1 LLELSP
7 FAPVS
12 DWLDPP
18 AERTKKNCKSLG
30 GSNGLGGKA
39 GGRAHPER
47 ALIHAPIHAPI
58 HAMWRSPSHLT
69 KWPIE
74 MHNPGLGSN
83 NQGGAGER
91 SVGVRT
97 MIPRAVLVFVVI
109 LAFAAGAGGWAQDVT
124 RTVTDSA
131 GRRVEIPARI
141 SRVLTAGPPA
151 SILLCTLAP
160 EKMIGWVRTPSPT
173 EKAYLHERV
182 RELPEYGRLTG
193 RGGTANLE
201 NVLKF
206 QPDLIIDSGS
216 TGGTYVSLA
225 NNVQEQ
231 TKIPYLLLD
240 GRLEKTPEIYR
251 LLGEWLDAR
260 DRAEQLANY
269 AEETLSGLRRRIASI
284 PESDRPRVYYGR
296 GINGLES
303 GLAGS
308 INMEVLE
315 RVGAI
320 NVAAAAGTGSLSK
333 ISIEQVLAW
342 NPDVILVLEPAFYA
356 SVRTDPLWRSVKA
369 VRENRIYMAPNL
381 PYGWFDAPPGV
392 NRLIGV
398 RWLMSILYPKQFPE
412 DLRTTTR
419 EFYRLFY
426 QVNLTDA
433 QLDILLTPATSR
445 KQER

>member
-1 LLELSP
+1 
-7 FAPVS
+7 
-12 DWLDPP
+12 
-18 AERTKKNCKSLG
+18 
-30 GSNGLGGKA
+30 
-39 GGRAHPER
+39 
-47 ALIHAPIHAPI
+47 
-58 HAMWRSPSHLT
+58 
-69 KWPIE
+69 
-74 MHNPGLGSN
+74 
-83 NQGGAGER
+83 
-91 SVGVRT
+91 VRT
-97 MIPRAVLVFVVI
+97 MIPRARLVLVTI
-109 LAFAAGAGGWAQDVT
+109 LSFAAGAGAWAQGVT

-131 GRRVEIPARI
+131 GRQVEIPARI

-151 SILLCTLAP
+151 SILLYTLAP

-173 EKAYLHERV
+173 EKAYLQESV

-225 NNVQEQ
+225 NNVQAQ

-251 LLGEWLDAR
+251 LLGELLDTKA
-260 DRAEQLANY
+260 RAEQLANY
-269 AEETLSGLRRRIASI
+269 AEETLSGLRQRIASI
-284 PESDRPRVYYGR
+284 PESERPRVYYGR
-296 GINGLES
+296 GINGLET

-342 NPDVILVLEPAFYA
+342 NPDVILVLDPAFYA
-356 SVRTDPLWRSVKA
+356 SVRTDPLWSSVKA

-398 RWLMSILYPKQFPE
+398 RWLMSILYPQQFPE
-412 DLRTTTR
+412 DLRNTTR

-426 QVNLTDA
+426 QVNLSEA
-433 QLDILLTPATSR
+433 QLDSLLTPATPR

>member
-1 LLELSP
+1 
-7 FAPVS
+7 
-12 DWLDPP
+12 
-18 AERTKKNCKSLG
+18 
-30 GSNGLGGKA
+30 
-39 GGRAHPER
+39 
-47 ALIHAPIHAPI
+47 
-58 HAMWRSPSHLT
+58 M
-69 KWPIE
+69 
-74 MHNPGLGSN
+74 
-83 NQGGAGER
+83 
-91 SVGVRT
+91 RT

-109 LAFAAGAGGWAQDVT
+109 LAFAAGAGAWAQDVT
-124 RTVTDSA
+124 RTVTDAA

-141 SRVLTAGPPA
+141 SRVLAAGPPA
-151 SILLCTLAP
+151 SILLYTLAP

-173 EKAYLHERV
+173 EKGYLQERV

-251 LLGEWLDAR
+251 LLGDLLDAR

-315 RVGAI
+315 RVGAV

-356 SVRTDPLWRSVKA
+356 SVRTDPLWSSVKA

-433 QLDILLTPATSR
+433 QLDTLLTPATAR

>member
-1 LLELSP
+1 
-7 FAPVS
+7 
-12 DWLDPP
+12 
-18 AERTKKNCKSLG
+18 
-30 GSNGLGGKA
+30 
-39 GGRAHPER
+39 
-47 ALIHAPIHAPI
+47 
-58 HAMWRSPSHLT
+58 
-69 KWPIE
+69 
-74 MHNPGLGSN
+74 
-83 NQGGAGER
+83 
-91 SVGVRT
+91 VRKL
-97 MIPRAVLVFVVI
+97 IPRAGWVFAVI
-109 LAFAAGAGGWAQDVT
+109 FAFAAGAAAWAQNLT
-124 RTVTDSA
+124 RSVTDSA
-131 GRRVEIPARI
+131 GRRIEIPARI
-141 SRVLTAGPPA
+141 SRVLAAGPPA
-151 SILLCTLAP
+151 SILLYTLAP
-160 EKMIGWVRTPSPT
+160 EKQVGWVRTPSPA
-173 EKAYLHERV
+173 EKAYLQESV

-201 NVLKF
+201 SVLKF

-251 LLGEWLDAR
+251 LLGQLLDTK

-269 AEETLSGLRRRIASI
+269 AEETLSGLKQRIASI
-284 PESDRPRVYYGR
+284 PESERPRVYYGR
-296 GINGLES
+296 GSNGLES

-308 INMEVLE
+308 INIEVLE

-320 NVAAAAGTGSLSK
+320 NVAAAAGTGGLSK

-342 NPDVILVLEPAFYA
+342 NPDVILVLDPAFYA
-356 SVRTDPLWRSVKA
+356 SVRTDPLWSSVKA

-426 QVNLTDA
+426 QVNLTEA
-433 QLDILLTPATSR
+433 QLDTLLTPATSR

>member
-1 LLELSP
+1 
-7 FAPVS
+7 
-12 DWLDPP
+12 
-18 AERTKKNCKSLG
+18 
-30 GSNGLGGKA
+30 
-39 GGRAHPER
+39 
-47 ALIHAPIHAPI
+47 
-58 HAMWRSPSHLT
+58 
-69 KWPIE
+69 
-74 MHNPGLGSN
+74 
-83 NQGGAGER
+83 
-91 SVGVRT
+91 VRT
-97 MIPRAVLVFVVI
+97 MIPRAASVFVVI
-109 LAFAAGAGGWAQDVT
+109 LAFLAAAGAWAQDVT

-141 SRVLTAGPPA
+141 SRVLAAGPPA
-151 SILLCTLAP
+151 SILLYTLAP
-160 EKMIGWVRTPSPT
+160 EKMIGWVRTPGPT
-173 EKAYLHERV
+173 EKAYLQESV

-251 LLGEWLDAR
+251 LLGELLDAR

-269 AEETLSGLRRRIASI
+269 AEETLSGLRQRIAAI

-320 NVAAAAGTGSLSK
+320 NVAAAAGMGSLSK

-342 NPDVILVLEPAFYA
+342 NPDVILVLDPAFYA
-356 SVRTDPLWRSVKA
+356 SVRTDSLWSSVKA

-412 DLRTTTR
+412 DLRTTTG

-433 QLDILLTPATSR
+433 QLDTLLTPATAR